1 MKRGDDISGLIRPLA
16 QCQSQVLLTNR
27 LQVADILDWILAQ
40 VGESDIYQTT
50 FSVSEE
56 FLRRLY
62 FIRGNGLIRN
72 ASLII
77 DHKASNKT
85 VKLWMFISQVYESA
99 FMTDNHSKIL
109 LVEARGGKRVSV
121 VTSQNLTRGNRFEST
136 LITTS
141 PQIFSDLL
149 TEFRNISEYHSVPLD
164 EILGSRIEE
173 N

>member
-1 MKRGDDISGLIRPLA
+1 MRRAVFPGFQQIPDLK
-16 QCQSQVLLTNR
+16 VELLHG
-27 LQVADILDWILAQ
+27 VPEFK
-40 VGESDIYQTT
+40 V
-50 FSVSEE
+50 FSIQ
-56 FLRRLY
+56 RLY
-62 FIRGNGLIRN
+62 FFGQCVMVG
-72 ASLII
+72 ASAGFEGCCRVSGFMAEFFRKKVFRLF
-77 DHKASNKT
+77 A
-85 VKLWMFISQVYESA
+85 A

-109 LVEARGGKRVSV
+109 LVEARDGRRVSV

-149 TEFRNISEYHSVPLD
+149 EEFRNISEYHSVPLD